1 MGFSRAVRLH
11 QLPEVY
17 ALNPTL
23 KSRLRVAFLAVLV
36 TGASVLVYVRE
47 PPGRGIA
54 ELRDAGL
61 ISERTDRW
69 VLECT
74 EAITPASARYLKRN
88 GYGTFRVGSVHRIA
102 RVIVEHGDA
111 GEVVN
116 ASLDTFGS
124 DADGGNEEN
133 ETDDAVPSQTGCT
146 RQECNAL
153 PDVLR
158 FLDDGGFR
166 HQREDGG
173 EAPWCGST
181 VRRGRVPPRCAMPDC
196 FTGPDASWDD
206 NAVVDCKFGPPYAAV
221 PTWRGC
227 NVGLGSSASGTQ
239 CLPVECSLPPG
250 SPIDVLR

>member
-1 MGFSRAVRLH
+1 M
-11 QLPEVY
+11 
-17 ALNPTL
+17 NPLL
-23 KSRLRVAFLAVLV
+23 KSRLRVAFLATLV
-36 TGASVLVYVRE
+36 TGASILVYVRE
-47 PPGRGIA
+47 PPGTPIA
-54 ELRDAGL
+54 DLRDAGL

-69 VLECT
+69 VMECT

-88 GYGTFRVGSVHRIA
+88 GYGDFRPGSVHRIA
-102 RVIVEHGDA
+102 RVVIEHS
-111 GEVVN
+111 GEAVN
-116 ASLDTFGS
+116 ASLDAVAN
-124 DADGGNEEN
+124 DADGGDEDD
-133 ETDDAVPSQTGCT
+133 ETDNAVPLVTGCSRT
-146 RQECNAL
+146 ECNAL
-153 PDVLR
+153 PTVLR

-173 EAPWCGST
+173 EALWCNSA
-181 VRRGRVPPRCAMPDC
+181 VRRGRVPPRCAMPNC

-227 NVGLGSSASGTQ
+227 NVGLGSSASGTK